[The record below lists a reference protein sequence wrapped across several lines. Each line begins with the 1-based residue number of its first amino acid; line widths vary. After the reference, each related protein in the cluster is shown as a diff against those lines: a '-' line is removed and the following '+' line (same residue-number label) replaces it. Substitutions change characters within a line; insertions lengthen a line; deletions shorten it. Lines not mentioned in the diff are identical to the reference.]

1 MVAFNEPGVAAVFDS
16 YPPAVRRKLLA
27 LRKLIFD
34 TARRTDGVGKLQETL
49 KWGQPSYL
57 TADTKSGSTVR
68 IDRVKGSD
76 TRYAVYFHCQTS
88 LVETFRAL
96 YSDTLRFEGNRAIVL
111 HADEALPG
119 EALAHCIAL
128 ALTYHRSK
136 RPAKTR
142 R

>member
-1 MVAFNEPGVAAVFDS
+1 MIALEEPEVAAVFET
-16 YPPAVRRKLLA
+16 YPPAIRGKLLA
-27 LRKLIFD
+27 PRKLIFA
-34 TARRTDGVGKLQETL
+34 TARRTDGVGRLQETL

-57 TADTKSGSTVR
+57 TADTKSGTSVR
-68 IDRVKGSD
+68 IDQLKGSD

-96 YSDTLRFEGNRAIVL
+96 YPDALRFEGNRAIVL
-111 HADEALPG
+111 RTDEKLPR

-128 ALTYHRSK
+128 ALTYHRIR
-136 RPAKTR
+136 RPARPR